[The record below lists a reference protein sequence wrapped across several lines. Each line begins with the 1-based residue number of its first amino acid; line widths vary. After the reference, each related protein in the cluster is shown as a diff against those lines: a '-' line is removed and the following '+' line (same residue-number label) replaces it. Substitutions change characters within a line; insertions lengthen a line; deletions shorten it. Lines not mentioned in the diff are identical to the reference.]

1 MAKKKKKTVA
11 IAKRIHIKRP
21 GTTEDVIEL
30 ISKMEKSIEDKLQSM
45 RSFVPFVITI
55 VTSLLAYLFTTSN
68 DSFDDFIYMIVAYLL
83 ISLCSIFIAYF
94 PHNNYKGN
102 SDKPKWLY
110 KIQKSAETYTDFHPW
125 NLSSYIYLSDDDFI
139 VQFETFAN
147 KKLSSIELTSTNF
160 LKQKIN
166 EYRYKKRCIS
176 ISYIVII
183 VGALIMALTFGYYF
197 VCRI

>member
-1 MAKKKKKTVA
+1 MTKQIANKATV
-11 IAKRIHIKRP
+11 AKRISIQKNRND
-21 GTTEDVIEL
+21 EDVVDL

-55 VTSLLAYLFTTSN
+55 VTSLLAYLFTTAN
-68 DSFDDFIYMIVAYLL
+68 NSFDDFIYVIVAYLL

-110 KIQKSAETYTDFHPW
+110 KIQKSTETYTDFQPW
-125 NLSSYIYLSDDDFI
+125 NIASCIYLSDDDFI
-139 VQFETFAN
+139 VQFETFVN
-147 KKLSSIELTSTNF
+147 KKLSQIELASANF
-160 LKQKIN
+160 LKQRIN

-183 VGALIMALTFGYYF
+183 AGALIMAMTFSYCF
-197 VCRI
+197 ICRI